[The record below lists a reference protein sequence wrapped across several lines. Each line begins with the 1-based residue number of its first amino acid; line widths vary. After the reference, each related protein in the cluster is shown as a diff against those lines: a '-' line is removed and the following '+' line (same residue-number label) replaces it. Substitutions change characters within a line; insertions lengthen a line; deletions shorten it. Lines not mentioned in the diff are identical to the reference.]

1 MRVVLAL
8 ILAASA
14 AAFAPAAQTFKTAAL
29 NAIPVEKEVGVQAP
43 VGFFEYVFSPLL
55 VTTALF
61 PVFHVH

>member
-14 AAFAPAAQTFKTAAL
+14 AAFAPATQTSKTGAL

-43 VGFFEYVFSPLL
+43 VGFFEYVSSPSR
-55 VTTALF
+55 VMRA
-61 PVFHVH
+61 